1 MRPGG
6 VHQAQPKRQ
15 APEQQK
21 PCYPA
26 MVAAAMLTGT
36 CRHWRCGCAIHLRR
50 GGGMHHGQPGRQA
63 ERQQLRYLTM
73 APGALLIVDQ
83 PGRGGPDSSLAGK
96 LGSKIRAT

>member
-1 MRPGG
+1 
-6 VHQAQPKRQ
+6 
-15 APEQQK
+15 
-21 PCYPA
+21 
-26 MVAAAMLTGT
+26 
-36 CRHWRCGCAIHLRR
+36 
-50 GGGMHHGQPGRQA
+50 MHHGQPGRQA